1 MGYLQFSSNLSEEE
15 RFLQAKYAKLRK
27 KKKEVAAL
35 KTPKPIESEKISSK
49 KIIEAV
55 DAKEV
60 AKRLSKT
67 GALLAIQKSVEKTDK
82 SRGFKRSQGWERKL
96 ADSRTLSAYQPFSA
110 THGPGGGF
118 DTGVDDLNPEPPLHN
133 SSSKVSHHKHQRS
146 KSDKRS
152 SNVKLDE
159 GATIY
164 VYGNSLLTSHFLLNT
179 FSHLGSVLNVFV
191 DVDKGQGRGGSIT
204 FEKSELAEKAIS
216 DFHKATVEGIKLQ
229 CFKEPGEKVVWDTSN
244 EPWSSIAAS
253 HSQKGSHKDK
263 RDLVQYTEEDLF

>member
-35 KTPKPIESEKISSK
+35 KTPKPIEK
-49 KIIEAV
+49 
-55 DAKEV
+55 V

-133 SSSKVSHHKHQRS
+133 SSSKMKEPRF
-146 KSDKRS
+146 
-152 SNVKLDE
+152 
-159 GATIY
+159 I
-164 VYGNSLLTSHFLLNT
+164 
-179 FSHLGSVLNVFV
+179 VLNVFV

-229 CFKEPGEKVVWDTSN
+229 CFKEPGEK
-244 EPWSSIAAS
+244 SSLGYI
-253 HSQKGSHKDK
+253 Q
-263 RDLVQYTEEDLF
+263 